1 MENLVKIKN
10 LKKNYYTKEGEI
22 TAIEDFTF
30 TVEKGKFI
38 ALVGPSGCGKSTLL
52 SILCGLEEKTNGEL
66 LMNDSIKFGY
76 MPQTDALFPWRNV
89 LDNCSIGLEIN
100 KTKNKKNT
108 NRIIEFLKKYGLGDF
123 IYKYPNELSGGMR
136 QRVALIRTLTIN
148 PDILILDEPFSAL
161 DYQSRLSLSNDIY
174 KIIKEED
181 KTVIMVTHDI
191 AEAISMADTII
202 IMSNRPSHIKKII
215 DIDFS
220 GEYTPIEKRKHPY
233 FVKYY
238 DTIWKEIDHYDV

>member
-1 MENLVKIKN
+1 MENLVEIKN

-52 SILCGLEEKTNGEL
+52 SILCGLEEKTSGKI
-66 LMNDSIKFGY
+66 LMNDNIKFGY

-220 GEYTPIEKRKHPY
+220 GEYTPIEKRKHPN
-233 FVKYY
+233 FIKYY
-238 DTIWKEIDHYDV
+238 DTIWKEIDHYDA